1 MPSRLCDH
9 VYVVAREPSK
19 GVVMKRHPRPGVRA
33 RIERGGKIGAELK
46 MTDTV
51 KRCAFAMFR
60 MGASTRDVAKAI
72 GVTTAT
78 VYVHFPGGPAKWRKR

>member
-1 MPSRLCDH
+1 MKEEERVTMSR
-9 VYVVAREPSK
+9 
-19 GVVMKRHPRPGVRA
+19 MRA
-33 RIERGGKIGAELK
+33 RAGGQRRRGKIGAELK